1 MCSLITVGSNILA
14 AISMTIIT
22 NTPAGM
28 CYRNLLKY
36 FFSQKPMFIDV
47 AYIHHLHPQH
57 LCYKS
62 THKEIIPI
70 S

>member
-1 MCSLITVGSNILA
+1 MCSLLIVGRYILA
-14 AISMTIIT
+14 AISITIVT

-36 FFSQKPMFIDV
+36 FSQKPMFIDV
-47 AYIHHLHPQH
+47 AYIHHLHAQH
-57 LCYKS
+57 LCYNS
-62 THKEIIPI
+62 THNEIIPI